1 MTHLRNM
8 YLYFLV
14 ATGLVFGFGVGTSV
28 TGSWLLAAPAVAT
41 VAGFAVL
48 GGIFGTMQM
57 RQRLGLMQTGRLVQW
72 ASFTLAAFAGLHL
85 VGFFLGGTLTVFNP
99 LCSAAAI
106 FAIAFV
112 PAVLFGEV
120 PWHGRSWLPKRMPRA

>member
-1 MTHLRNM
+1 M

-14 ATGLVFGFGVGTSV
+14 ATGLVFGFGIGTSV
-28 TGSWLLAAPAVAT
+28 TGSWLLAALSAAV

-72 ASFTLAAFAGLHL
+72 ASFAFAAFVGLEL
-85 VGFFLGGTLTVFNP
+85 VGFLLGGTLSVFNP
-99 LCSAAAI
+99 FCSAAAI

-112 PAVLFGEV
+112 PALLFGEV
-120 PWHGRSWLPKRMPRA
+120 PWRGRTWLPKRMPRK